1 MMEKVVSEYLACLN
15 IPISKKYCQQCMV
28 SHPNYPSLLS
38 VADTL
43 ERLGIKH
50 QIARIKEEQLPD
62 FPFPYMLQFDKQGGT
77 LALIKDQKD
86 LDDHKDDMEYW
97 DGVVV
102 MVEPTQTIADEEHNK
117 QYGQEKLQRNYAAT
131 AILALLALLCL
142 FIIPYGSWLY
152 GLLAVTSV
160 GGIVVGYLLLAKD
173 LGVTYEPVEEFCNAG
188 KRTNCD
194 RILHAKD
201 AQLFS
206 FFTFTDATA
215 SYFVFQLIAIGL
227 LIPLF
232 KGSAS
237 FLVPLAAAS
246 LLAIPIIVYS
256 LYYQYTVAST
266 WCRLCLIVD
275 GILGVQVALFATM
288 MYSRK
293 MFAWGAGRAVP
304 ICIMVLLFFVI
315 ASLVVLLKNRLKA
328 TNEASRDATAA
339 KRVKHDPQVFAHLL
353 LQEEKMNTTLF
364 EPEMLIGNSYAPI
377 RVTMIINLHCNPCRI
392 AYETVTQLLSAYPQ
406 KVAFAVRLTKG
417 MNKAMGEL
425 SASTYFI
432 RYWQTYIIGKKN
444 ISFHTQ
450 KLLKDWYDQMDPET
464 FMNQYPL
471 DGEPLPEPDN
481 SESLEAQHYRWIQQ
495 NNIIGTPAFFING
508 YKMPENYRIQ
518 DLQALLPGLVS
529 LVQAQRSQTE
539 KI

>member
-1 MMEKVVSEYLACLN
+1 MEKVISEYLAYLN
-15 IPISKKYCQQCMV
+15 IPVSKKYCQQCMV

-50 QIARIKEEQLPD
+50 QIARIKEKQLSD
-62 FPFPYMLQFDKQGGT
+62 LSFPYMLQFDKHAGT

-86 LDDHKDDMEYW
+86 LDAHKADMEYW
-97 DGVVV
+97 DGVVII
-102 MVEPTQTIADEEHNK
+102 VEPTQTITDEEHNK
-117 QYGQEKLQRNYAAT
+117 QYSQEKLQLNYAAT
-131 AILALLALLCL
+131 AILALSALLCL
-142 FIIPYGSWLY
+142 LIIPYGSWLY
-152 GLLAVTSV
+152 GLLSATSV

-173 LGVTYEPVEEFCNAG
+173 LGVTYAPVEEFCNAG

-227 LIPLF
+227 FIPLF
-232 KGSAS
+232 EDSAS

-246 LLAIPIIVYS
+246 LLAIPIVAYS
-256 LYYQYTVAST
+256 LYYQYAVAST

-275 GILGVQVALFATM
+275 GILVVQVALFAAM
-288 MYSRK
+288 RYSRK
-293 MFAWGAGRAVP
+293 MFTWGAGRVIP
-304 ICIMVLLFFVI
+304 VCIMVLLFLVI
-315 ASLVVLLKNRLKA
+315 ASLVVLLKNKLKA

-353 LQEEKMNTTLF
+353 LQEEKMNTTPF

-377 RVTMIINLHCNPCRI
+377 KVTMIINLHCNPCRI
-392 AYETVTQLLSAYPQ
+392 AFQTVTQLLSAYPQ
-406 KVAFAVRLTKG
+406 KVSFAVRLTKG

-432 RYWQTYIIGKKN
+432 RYWQTYIMGRKN

-450 KLLKDWYDQMDPET
+450 RLLQDWYEQMDSET
-464 FMNQYPL
+464 FINQYPL
-471 DGEPLPEPDN
+471 DGELRPEFDG
-481 SESLEAQHYRWIQQ
+481 SESLEEQHYRWIQQ
-495 NNIIGTPAFFING
+495 NNITATPAFFING
-508 YKMPENYRIQ
+508 HKIPENYRIQ
-518 DLQALLPGLVS
+518 DLQAFLPGLVS

-539 KI
+539 KV